1 MAYFNSFEYLLLYC
15 NLNNKIKWVLVKAKT
30 MKITVWKT
38 LRIFRV
44 DEKTRAD
51 TLIIKSIQECVAR
64 IEKLESQ
71 KSDKL
76 IYKLPALN
84 LCNASL
90 V

>member
-1 MAYFNSFEYLLLYC
+1 MGIGQSKDDENNSMEDIK
-15 NLNNKIKWVLVKAKT
+15 NL
-30 MKITVWKT
+30 
-38 LRIFRV
+38 RV

-51 TLIIKSIQECVAR
+51 TLIIKSIQECVTR

-84 LCNASL
+84 LCSYSL
-90 V
+90 F

>member
-1 MAYFNSFEYLLLYC
+1 MGIGQSKNDENNSMEDIK
-15 NLNNKIKWVLVKAKT
+15 NL
-30 MKITVWKT
+30 
-38 LRIFRV
+38 RV
-44 DEKTRAD
+44 DEKARAD

-64 IEKLESQ
+64 IERLESR

-90 V
+90 I

>member
-1 MAYFNSFEYLLLYC
+1 MGIGQSKNDENNSMEDIK
-15 NLNNKIKWVLVKAKT
+15 NL
-30 MKITVWKT
+30 
-38 LRIFRV
+38 RV

-51 TLIIKSIQECVAR
+51 TLIIKSIQECVVR

-90 V
+90 I

>member
-1 MAYFNSFEYLLLYC
+1 M
-15 NLNNKIKWVLVKAKT
+15 VKAKKEENNS
-30 MKITVWKT
+30 MEDIKN
-38 LRIFRV
+38 LRV

-51 TLIIKSIQECVAR
+51 TLIIKSIQECVTR
-64 IEKLESQ
+64 IEKLENQ

-90 V
+90 I